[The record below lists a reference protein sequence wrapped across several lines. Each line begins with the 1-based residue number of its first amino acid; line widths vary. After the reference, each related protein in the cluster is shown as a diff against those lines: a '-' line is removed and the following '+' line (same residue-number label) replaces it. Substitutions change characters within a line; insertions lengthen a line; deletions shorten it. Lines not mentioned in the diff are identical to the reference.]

1 MSVPKVQVPSMYMA
15 ALPLAED
22 RGVRRVGLVDVTG
35 SWRGHEVLDHLE
47 LLQAGK
53 GLLAS
58 RSPYHLPPFSTAIW
72 PPSAHTMGM
81 AAYHSSPGR

>member
-15 ALPLAED
+15 ALPLAKTAESEGLASFTS
-22 RGVRRVGLVDVTG
+22 REAGVDMKFWITWNSFRPAR
-35 SWRGHEVLDHLE
+35 EAAE
-47 LLQAGK
+47 
-53 GLLAS
+53 S
-58 RSPYHLPPFSTAIW
+58 RSPYHVPPFSTAIC